1 MADKSLI
8 EKLNQTD
15 NSKITKFV
23 KVLNEINDSSARTR
37 VINLLNSIEQDIY
50 ILDSLNTNV
59 DKDRVDN
66 NEILKNINSFLGTS
80 GTSGTKEKIESI
92 DINDKYK
99 DNTDIEIINN
109 FVTSLDNLYSILINL
124 NQSKYSFINKIN
136 DLHSTLVKAE
146 IDANKY
152 KLKTII
158 KTIDKFFH
166 VECFLDTKLRSELYT
181 KRKSKFNKYISRLET
196 DTKVDIDYFCKKYET
211 MLEIEKYYYYIY
223 NSSIISDYNNE
234 IGKDNNV
241 SFRAFIVSRIRLLD
255 TVYNLLFEITHDSV
269 LKTIKNIFFD
279 LFKIDSTG
287 QNHYIS
293 ILSLEKHSSNQELL
307 LFPVEKENKNK
318 INITPLINF
327 VKEIQIQI
335 KNQKKTTESIEVKK
349 VENEI
354 LRIIKDIFDTD
365 HPNVPIQSH
374 SSKEFGE
381 EHESDLISL
390 FENFKIKS
398 YKKIM
403 KQGGE
408 NNKEY
413 SKYIDTACNNKFF
426 EIRDFDSLFKQEN
439 NIRIDGGTDDN
450 KILNFEYNIRCLK
463 AELEKLNKSLIDE
476 SKSKSEKDTQSRFLN
491 IFNFSKDFFRF
502 FKNKNNLDINVE
514 PQEPQEPQ
522 AGGENN
528 NLNLQSITINNQV
541 STTEASGVQ
550 SELAKVPSLEL
561 EQASRAQALSALSEI
576 KTTKATASP
585 LLRSKTPSEEET
597 DRKKQEE
604 EAIKK
609 AKEEAIQEVD
619 KAIVSQIFKE
629 EEIKIIIDFHLESIK
644 SNLKEN
650 IEEDIK
656 TIEKDIERDI
666 ETIETI
672 EKDIEDTINEV
683 ITKIQEQQEQKQASQ
698 LETVKLLLEKFYS
711 VTHKLKNICLKII
724 SYFLKITTEYT
735 NKIKTISIELKKQ
748 LEKTNNM
755 KHGGENKFHK
765 RLHEIDLEFANER
778 RQLDKK
784 DGDEGDKKVN
794 ALSNEDISV
803 LKELDFKNI
812 NNLNISQLRKKIYQ
826 IKNKDFIVQTEITNQ
841 DIYIFIA
848 VIYIIRVIA
857 LYIVMWFIEIEMF
870 KDNESVIVGY
880 IFIYLFCFGLIFAFV
895 NISDG
900 KMNDTKGLLYY
911 FYNRVDSKNY
921 TRFIIHI
928 GLLGLIL
935 VIPFIIRVTDSEPS
949 TYKNINDTKKRNLYK
964 FITNLSSVIW
974 IVLAIMA
981 FLFK

>member
-1 MADKSLI
+1 M
-8 EKLNQTD
+8 
-15 NSKITKFV
+15 
-23 KVLNEINDSSARTR
+23 
-37 VINLLNSIEQDIY
+37 
-50 ILDSLNTNV
+50 
-59 DKDRVDN
+59 
-66 NEILKNINSFLGTS
+66 
-80 GTSGTKEKIESI
+80 
-92 DINDKYK
+92 
-99 DNTDIEIINN
+99 
-109 FVTSLDNLYSILINL
+109 
-124 NQSKYSFINKIN
+124 
-136 DLHSTLVKAE
+136 
-146 IDANKY
+146 
-152 KLKTII
+152 
-158 KTIDKFFH
+158 
-166 VECFLDTKLRSELYT
+166 
-181 KRKSKFNKYISRLET
+181 
-196 DTKVDIDYFCKKYET
+196 
-211 MLEIEKYYYYIY
+211 
-223 NSSIISDYNNE
+223 
-234 IGKDNNV
+234 
-241 SFRAFIVSRIRLLD
+241 
-255 TVYNLLFEITHDSV
+255 
-269 LKTIKNIFFD
+269 
-279 LFKIDSTG
+279 
-287 QNHYIS
+287 
-293 ILSLEKHSSNQELL
+293 
-307 LFPVEKENKNK
+307 
-318 INITPLINF
+318 
-327 VKEIQIQI
+327 
-335 KNQKKTTESIEVKK
+335 
-349 VENEI
+349 
-354 LRIIKDIFDTD
+354 
-365 HPNVPIQSH
+365 
-374 SSKEFGE
+374 
-381 EHESDLISL
+381 
-390 FENFKIKS
+390 
-398 YKKIM
+398 
-403 KQGGE
+403 
-408 NNKEY
+408 
-413 SKYIDTACNNKFF
+413 
-426 EIRDFDSLFKQEN
+426 
-439 NIRIDGGTDDN
+439 
-450 KILNFEYNIRCLK
+450 
-463 AELEKLNKSLIDE
+463 
-476 SKSKSEKDTQSRFLN
+476 
-491 IFNFSKDFFRF
+491 
-502 FKNKNNLDINVE
+502 
-514 PQEPQEPQ
+514 
-522 AGGENN
+522 
-528 NLNLQSITINNQV
+528 
-541 STTEASGVQ
+541 
-550 SELAKVPSLEL
+550 
-561 EQASRAQALSALSEI
+561 
-576 KTTKATASP
+576 
-585 LLRSKTPSEEET
+585 
-597 DRKKQEE
+597 
-604 EAIKK
+604 
-609 AKEEAIQEVD
+609 
-619 KAIVSQIFKE
+619 
-629 EEIKIIIDFHLESIK
+629 ESIK

-650 IEEDIK
+650 IK
-656 TIEKDIERDI
+656 TIEKDIERD
-666 ETIETI
+666 IETI

-698 LETVKLLLEKFYS
+698 LETVKLLLKKFDS

>member
-1 MADKSLI
+1 
-8 EKLNQTD
+8 
-15 NSKITKFV
+15 
-23 KVLNEINDSSARTR
+23 
-37 VINLLNSIEQDIY
+37 
-50 ILDSLNTNV
+50 
-59 DKDRVDN
+59 
-66 NEILKNINSFLGTS
+66 
-80 GTSGTKEKIESI
+80 
-92 DINDKYK
+92 
-99 DNTDIEIINN
+99 
-109 FVTSLDNLYSILINL
+109 
-124 NQSKYSFINKIN
+124 
-136 DLHSTLVKAE
+136 
-146 IDANKY
+146 
-152 KLKTII
+152 
-158 KTIDKFFH
+158 
-166 VECFLDTKLRSELYT
+166 
-181 KRKSKFNKYISRLET
+181 
-196 DTKVDIDYFCKKYET
+196 
-211 MLEIEKYYYYIY
+211 
-223 NSSIISDYNNE
+223 
-234 IGKDNNV
+234 
-241 SFRAFIVSRIRLLD
+241 
-255 TVYNLLFEITHDSV
+255 
-269 LKTIKNIFFD
+269 
-279 LFKIDSTG
+279 
-287 QNHYIS
+287 
-293 ILSLEKHSSNQELL
+293 
-307 LFPVEKENKNK
+307 
-318 INITPLINF
+318 
-327 VKEIQIQI
+327 
-335 KNQKKTTESIEVKK
+335 
-349 VENEI
+349 
-354 LRIIKDIFDTD
+354 
-365 HPNVPIQSH
+365 
-374 SSKEFGE
+374 
-381 EHESDLISL
+381 
-390 FENFKIKS
+390 
-398 YKKIM
+398 
-403 KQGGE
+403 
-408 NNKEY
+408 
-413 SKYIDTACNNKFF
+413 
-426 EIRDFDSLFKQEN
+426 
-439 NIRIDGGTDDN
+439 
-450 KILNFEYNIRCLK
+450 
-463 AELEKLNKSLIDE
+463 
-476 SKSKSEKDTQSRFLN
+476 
-491 IFNFSKDFFRF
+491 
-502 FKNKNNLDINVE
+502 
-514 PQEPQEPQ
+514 
-522 AGGENN
+522 
-528 NLNLQSITINNQV
+528 
-541 STTEASGVQ
+541 
-550 SELAKVPSLEL
+550 
-561 EQASRAQALSALSEI
+561 
-576 KTTKATASP
+576 
-585 LLRSKTPSEEET
+585 
-597 DRKKQEE
+597 
-604 EAIKK
+604 
-609 AKEEAIQEVD
+609 
-619 KAIVSQIFKE
+619 
-629 EEIKIIIDFHLESIK
+629 LESIK

-656 TIEKDIERDI
+656 
-666 ETIETI
+666 TI

-698 LETVKLLLEKFYS
+698 LETVKLLLKKFDS